1 MRKSLYRILLA
12 VTLLSLSLGP
22 AAAQQRWP
30 WSDGGRGG
38 SYSDDGRRNVPGQF
52 DYYTLVLSW
61 SPTYCADEGQDDGQ
75 QCNRRDGRRYS
86 FVLHGLWPQYERGY
100 PSSCPLPR
108 RPFVPE
114 PVITG
119 MLDIMPSRG
128 LVIHEYR
135 AHGTCSGLTPA
146 QYFATSRKLF
156 DSIVIP
162 ERFRN
167 PFEAQLASPADI
179 RGEFLRANP
188 KLQPDMIAV
197 ACGGAGR
204 GLKDV
209 RICFSKEGNLR
220 NCGENENQRKL
231 CSADQVFIPPARST
245 RQ

>member
-1 MRKSLYRILLA
+1 
-12 VTLLSLSLGP
+12 
-22 AAAQQRWP
+22 
-30 WSDGGRGG
+30 
-38 SYSDDGRRNVPGQF
+38 
-52 DYYTLVLSW
+52 
-61 SPTYCADEGQDDGQ
+61 
-75 QCNRRDGRRYS
+75 
-86 FVLHGLWPQYERGY
+86 
-100 PSSCPLPR
+100 
-108 RPFVPE
+108 
-114 PVITG
+114 